1 MVEEQLLTPNKAA
14 RANSHPA
21 FQSATI
27 GNSFLCFATHR
38 QWRAGCRS
46 PLTLHGRTRTGTPVD
61 IESPSLESWIVESW
75 LVMVETG
82 VLLDAFTRVYESLH
96 RILAD
101 LTAAELLRSRETIIS

>member
-1 MVEEQLLTPNKAA
+1 MVEEQLLSLTRPSSEQPPGFPISDCWKLV
-14 RANSHPA
+14 PL
-21 FQSATI
+21 
-27 GNSFLCFATHR
+27 LCDPPSVA
-38 QWRAGCRS
+38 AGCRS

-82 VLLDAFTRVYESLH
+82 VLLDAFTQVYESLH

-101 LTAAELLRSRETIIS
+101 LTAADYSGAEKP